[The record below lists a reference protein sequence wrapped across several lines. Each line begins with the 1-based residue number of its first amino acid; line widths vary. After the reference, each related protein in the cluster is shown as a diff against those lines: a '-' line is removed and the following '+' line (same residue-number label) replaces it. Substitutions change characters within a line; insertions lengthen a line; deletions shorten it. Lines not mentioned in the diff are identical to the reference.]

1 MITFPSIPAKINF
14 YKNAEDHVDVPDGVH
29 FFNNRSFEER
39 VADKKLGLMKHL
51 MVESKKFPEGQVK
64 IIWNQRAVALGSKRV
79 AWFEGDKFVTSK
91 SAKQF
96 VTQMETILK
105 GWIGKRSRELDAESE

>member
-1 MITFPSIPAKINF
+1 
-14 YKNAEDHVDVPDGVH
+14 
-29 FFNNRSFEER
+29 
-39 VADKKLGLMKHL
+39 MKHL

-64 IIWNQRAVALGSKRV
+64 IIWNQRVVALGGKRV